1 MIVYNKTWLNNLLI
15 HHEADDVLAAGCI
28 TGDEVKIIKKQYPV
42 GFYTPGIFIRI
53 GLFILTFIVVQF
65 SVGFASFLLLAT
77 HLINNFGWTLLVG
90 IGIYI
95 ALELMIKKMN
105 YYRSGVDDA
114 LLWLSAG
121 FIISSYVWMLITF
134 DPGFNKDHFISI
146 SIFVFILSFY
156 FTLRF
161 ADTMMSAVT
170 CLSLLSIVFFSWK
183 SIGPFGVATLP
194 FIMMLLSGMI
204 YLISFRL
211 SGNYKTRH
219 YENCLIVI
227 QTLSLLTL
235 YAACNYYVVD
245 QLSGLLTP
253 SASGKPV
260 PFGTFF
266 WIWTTFLPF
275 ALIFKGIYNKNAILL
290 RVGLLLVF
298 VSIATFRYYYHVLST
313 EGALT
318 LGGIIL
324 LVIVYGVIKYL
335 KTTPYGFTA
344 ADTNEVDIMDRLKVE
359 SLITGET
366 LGHTH
371 TSHPSQGDKFGG
383 GDFGGGGSGGNYE

>member
-15 HHEADDVLAAGCI
+15 HHEADDALASSGI
-28 TGDEVKIIKKQYPV
+28 TNDDVRSIKKQYPV

-65 SVGFASFLLLAT
+65 SVGFASFLLMAT
-77 HLINNFGWTLLVG
+77 HLINNFGWILFVG

-121 FIISSYVWMLITF
+121 FIIGSYIWMLITI

-146 SIFVFILSFY
+146 SAFIFILSFY

-161 ADTMMSAVT
+161 ADTMMSAVV

-183 SIGPFGVATLP
+183 SIGTFGVATLP
-194 FIMMLLSGMI
+194 FIMMLVSGMI

-211 SGNYKTRH
+211 SANEKAQH
-219 YENCLIVI
+219 YENCLTII
-227 QTLSLLTL
+227 QSLSLLTL

-245 QLSGLLTP
+245 QLSSLLTP
-253 SASGKPV
+253 STSGKPV
-260 PFGTFF
+260 PFGMFF
-266 WIWTTFLPF
+266 WIWTMLLPL
-275 ALIFKGIYNKNAILL
+275 ALIFKGMYNKDTILL
-290 RVGLLLVF
+290 RIGLLLVF

-335 KTTPYGFTA
+335 KANPHGFTA
-344 ADTNEVDIMDRLKVE
+344 ADTNKADIMDRLKVE

-371 TSHPSQGDKFGG
+371 TGHASQGDKFGG